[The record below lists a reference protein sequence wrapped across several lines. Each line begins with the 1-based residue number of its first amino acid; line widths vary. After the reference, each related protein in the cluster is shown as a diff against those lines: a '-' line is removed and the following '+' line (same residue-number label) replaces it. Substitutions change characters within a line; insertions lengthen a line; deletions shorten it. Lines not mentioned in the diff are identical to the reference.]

1 MPSRYSLSKDRIE
14 ANVKS
19 ASKLHDIS
27 GVQASFTDLLKASE
41 SYDVSKMKHF
51 KPGEKNYKLI
61 QTKDDFLECVELLSK
76 ESVIGVDIEN
86 NNQVSYNGFICLI

>member
-1 MPSRYSLSKDRIE
+1 
-14 ANVKS
+14 
-19 ASKLHDIS
+19 
-27 GVQASFTDLLKASE
+27 
-41 SYDVSKMKHF
+41 MKHF

-61 QTKDDFLECVELLSK
+61 QTKDDFFECVELLSK